1 MFCRKCQ
8 RIPACRQI
16 RRNVA
21 VLLMLLGVSAPGARA
36 AVINVTTTIQKVST
50 SGGCSLQEAI
60 YSANLRTNSA
70 IDYVNRDGTDHF
82 ITTQCAPGTGNDT
95 IVLPARATFSLSRSL
110 ADAHNYLGPT
120 ATSPASIHPRGIAV
134 ERLPTVHETSGLY
147 SLNIARQ
154 DSVGRESGYAKEDRG
169 PSGYSE

>member
-1 MFCRKCQ
+1 MNMAKSRHRSTSREMGPCHGKIVVRPCKCLSPAAQVDAGGLTISCRQCQ

-21 VLLMLLGVSAPGARA
+21 VLLMLLGVSAPGVRA

-60 YSANLRTNSA
+60 CAANLRTNSA

-95 IVLPARATFSLSRSL
+95 IA
-110 ADAHNYLGPT
+110 
-120 ATSPASIHPRGIAV
+120 
-134 ERLPTVHETSGLY
+134 
-147 SLNIARQ
+147 
-154 DSVGRESGYAKEDRG
+154 
-169 PSGYSE
+169 